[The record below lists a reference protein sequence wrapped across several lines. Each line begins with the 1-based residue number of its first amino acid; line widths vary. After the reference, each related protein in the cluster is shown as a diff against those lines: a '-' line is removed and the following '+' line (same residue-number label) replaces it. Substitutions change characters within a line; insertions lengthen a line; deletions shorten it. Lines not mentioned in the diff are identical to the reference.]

1 MRYVLP
7 TEQQLNGLKKALDIK
22 ANRRIQKFLTE
33 KVNPGEIVFA
43 GDSIIEN
50 FRVDE
55 YFDQTVINRGLGG
68 YTTEDLLKVFD
79 QIIVPLAPKKLFLHI
94 GSNDLVLL
102 NATIDQT
109 ITNILN
115 VLKYAKEKLPNT
127 KIYYFSLTPV
137 LPLTN
142 KKTRALYVAN
152 RTNEMID
159 YINDQLRKQVEN
171 FIDINPELK
180 DGLGVLEEW
189 YTDDGIHLNH
199 YGYLEVVRDINKYLR
214 DDL

>member
-1 MRYVLP
+1 MLP
-7 TEQQLNGLKKALDIK
+7 TEQQLFSLKKALDIK
-22 ANRRIQKFLTE
+22 AQRRIQKYIQE
-33 KVNPGEIVFA
+33 ERNKGEIVFA

-68 YTTEDLLKVFD
+68 YTTKDFLKVID
-79 QIIVPLAPKKLFLHI
+79 EIIVPLEPSKLFLHI
-94 GSNDLVLL
+94 GSNDLVLIPSTPDE
-102 NATIDQT
+102 TIDNV
-109 ITNILN
+109 ITVIEN
-115 VLKYAKEKLPNT
+115 LKTKLPHT
-127 KIYYFSLTPV
+127 KIYFFSLTPV

-152 RTNEMID
+152 RTNQMID
-159 YINDQLRKQVEN
+159 YINDKLKEKIEN
-171 FIDINPELK
+171 YIDINNNLK
-180 DGLGVLEEW
+180 DGLGILEEW

-199 YGYLEVVRDINKYLR
+199 YGYLEIVRDVNKYLE

>member
-1 MRYVLP
+1 MLP
-7 TEQQLNGLKKALDIK
+7 TEKQLFSLKKALDIK
-22 ANRRIQKFLTE
+22 AQRRIQKYIQE
-33 KVNPGEIVFA
+33 ERNKGEIVFA

-68 YTTEDLLKVFD
+68 YTTKDFLKVID
-79 QIIVPLAPKKLFLHI
+79 EIIVPLEPSKLFLHI
-94 GSNDLVLL
+94 GSNDLVLIPSTPDE
-102 NATIDQT
+102 TIDNV
-109 ITNILN
+109 ITVIEN
-115 VLKYAKEKLPNT
+115 LKTKLPHT
-127 KIYYFSLTPV
+127 KIYFFSLTPV

-152 RTNEMID
+152 RTNQMID
-159 YINDQLRKQVEN
+159 YINDKLKEKIEN
-171 FIDINPELK
+171 YIDINTNLK
-180 DGLGVLEEW
+180 DGLGILEEW

-199 YGYLEVVRDINKYLR
+199 YGYLEIVRDVNKYLE